1 MTRLNDPAIKYRTL
15 FTVRSNHH
23 VLSSYPEIYVG
34 ISENGDL
41 LYITET
47 VVCFSAAMG
56 CETTVYKISK
66 QEYREQ
72 LEIAKNNGLLQ
83 EAIEKGKTTLKE
95 AVMLGEESF

>member
-1 MTRLNDPAIKYRTL
+1 
-15 FTVRSNHH
+15 
-23 VLSSYPEIYVG
+23 
-34 ISENGDL
+34 
-41 LYITET
+41 
-47 VVCFSAAMG
+47 MG